1 MAASKWSDAEIRAQ
15 MSSGERWRDPVI
27 TYAFP
32 ATVRGIDA
40 TTEAAG
46 FQPVGAQLQPTFAL
60 ALQNWDDLIPQ
71 AFEQTASNA
80 SNIEFGFSSSMS
92 GYAHAMRPPSGSVW
106 FRSGCDVA
114 YASVGSYGF
123 QTLLHEIGHALGLR
137 HMGCYDASRGQAFTP
152 SSFQDSQVM
161 SIMSY
166 FGPNGGVQSDE
177 VRRADWAST
186 DQTRPSANTPMLND
200 VMVIQSIY
208 GVSTTT
214 RTGDTVYGFHSN
226 VTGACAQ
233 IFDFT
238 LNPHPVLTLFDS
250 AGIDTLDLSGW
261 NTPSSISLAPGTYS
275 STDGMTDNI
284 AIAYTAQIENAV
296 GGAGHDV
303 ILGNDLANRL
313 EAGAGNDRLF
323 GLGGDDILSG
333 GPGNDEI
340 AGGEGNDLA
349 MFAGTFSSYSITFD
363 PLTDAF
369 GVTSCVTGQDSVRGV
384 ERFQFADATKSA
396 AELQPICCAGAGGR
410 AEGSAEGSAGCSA
423 GCSAGDATADPAGAG

>member
-1 MAASKWSDAEIRAQ
+1 M
-15 MSSGERWRDPVI
+15 
-27 TYAFP
+27 
-32 ATVRGIDA
+32 
-40 TTEAAG
+40 
-46 FQPVGAQLQPTFAL
+46 
-60 ALQNWDDLIPQ
+60 
-71 AFEQTASNA
+71 
-80 SNIEFGFSSSMS
+80 
-92 GYAHAMRPPSGSVW
+92 
-106 FRSGCDVA
+106 A

-214 RTGDTVYGFHSN
+214 RTSDTVYGFHSN

-284 AIAYTAQIENAV
+284 AIAYTAHIENAV

-423 GCSAGDATADPAGAG
+423 GCSAGDAIADPAGAG